1 MKQRIIT
8 AIVLLIVASPVC
20 IFSGTVVFPLAMAFI
35 GFMGVYE
42 MLGCM
47 GMRGKHL
54 ISVPLYAM
62 ALVAP
67 FVVRYTLD
75 AHLVARLSSVMPYK
89 AVRTYDG
96 LLVVLGLYV
105 LYLLGVWVFSYQK
118 DQNVDMNKILASV
131 LVSLYIIGATSSI
144 VVIRD
149 VPYGQFYWYFIF
161 IGAWV
166 TDTFAYFSGMLFGKH
181 KLIPNVSPKKTVE
194 GAIGG
199 TLFCVAF
206 FVGYGAIVNHFTDS
220 NISLVL
226 LAFAGL
232 LSALV
237 SMIGDLSMSVIKRT
251 YGIKDYGKIFP
262 GHGGVLDRF
271 DSILAV
277 SVVLALFLTCI

>member
-1 MKQRIIT
+1 MKQRVIT
-8 AIVLLIVASPVC
+8 AIILCLVAIPVC
-20 IFSGTVVFPLAMAFI
+20 IFSGTIVFPIAMAFI

-47 GMRGKHL
+47 GTRKNLL
-54 ISVPLYAM
+54 ITAPLYVA

-67 FVVRYTLD
+67 FIVRYTYNAAFAD
-75 AHLVARLSSVMPYK
+75 RLSAGMSYRPI
-89 AVRTYDG
+89 RTYDG
-96 LLVVLGLYV
+96 LLVAFLIYA
-105 LYLLGVWVFSYQK
+105 LYLLAVWVFSYEKNQK
-118 DQNVDMNKILASV
+118 VDMNKILASV

-144 VVIRD
+144 VMVRD
-149 VPYGQFYWYFIF
+149 SLGGEYYWYFIF
-161 IGAWV
+161 IGAWI
-166 TDTFAYFSGMLFGKH
+166 TDTFAYFTGMLFGKH

-199 TLFCVAF
+199 AVFCMIF
-206 FVGYGAIVNHFTDS
+206 FVGYGAIVNSLTPY
-220 NISLVL
+220 NISLGL
-226 LAFAGL
+226 IALAGI

-277 SVVLALFLTCI
+277 AIVIALFLA

>member
-1 MKQRIIT
+1 MKQRVIT
-8 AIVLLIVASPVC
+8 AIVLVLIAIPVC
-20 IFSGTVVFPLAMAFI
+20 IFSSTVVFPLAMAFI

-47 GMRGKHL
+47 GMRKKHF
-54 ISVPLYAM
+54 ISVPLYAFS
-62 ALVAP
+62 LIAP
-67 FVVRYTLD
+67 FCVRYCREVIRNNSD
-75 AHLVARLSSVMPYK
+75 FVIIA
-89 AVRTYDG
+89 
-96 LLVVLGLYV
+96 LLCYA
-105 LYLLGVWVFSYQK
+105 LYLLGAWVFSYEK
-118 DQNVDMNKILASV
+118 DQKVDMNPIIAS
-131 LVSLYIIGATSSI
+131 SFICLYIIGATSSI

-149 VPYGQFYWYFIF
+149 VPFGQFYWYFIF
-161 IGAWV
+161 IGAWI
-166 TDTFAYFSGMLFGKH
+166 TDTFAYFTGMLFGKH

-199 TLFCVAF
+199 TIFCIVF

-220 NISLVL
+220 NISLTL
-226 LAFAGL
+226 LGFAGL
-232 LSALV
+232 LSAIV

>member
-1 MKQRIIT
+1 MKQRVIT
-8 AIVLLIVASPVC
+8 AIVLLIIAIPVC
-20 IFSGTVVFPLAMAFI
+20 IFSSTVVFPLAMAFI

-47 GMRGKHL
+47 GTRKNL
-54 ISVPLYAM
+54 FISVPLYAM
-62 ALVAP
+62 ALAAP

-75 AHLVARLSSVMPYK
+75 SHLAASLSSVAPYRT
-89 AVRTYDG
+89 VRSYDAL
-96 LLVVLGLYV
+96 LLVLGVYV

-118 DQNVDMNKILASV
+118 NQNVDMNKVLASV
-131 LVSLYIIGATSSI
+131 LVSLYIISATSSI
-144 VVIRD
+144 VMIRD
-149 VPYGQFYWYFIF
+149 NVGGEYYWYFIF

-166 TDTFAYFSGMLFGKH
+166 TDTFAYFTGMLFGKH
-181 KLIPNVSPKKTVE
+181 KLIPAVSPKKTVE

-199 TLFCVAF
+199 TVFCIVF
-206 FVGYGAIVNHFTDS
+206 FVIYGIIVNNLTQYD
-220 NISLVL
+220 ISFAVL
-226 LAFAGL
+226 IIAGF
-232 LSALV
+232 LSAIV

-277 SVVLALFLTCI
+277 AIVLALILV